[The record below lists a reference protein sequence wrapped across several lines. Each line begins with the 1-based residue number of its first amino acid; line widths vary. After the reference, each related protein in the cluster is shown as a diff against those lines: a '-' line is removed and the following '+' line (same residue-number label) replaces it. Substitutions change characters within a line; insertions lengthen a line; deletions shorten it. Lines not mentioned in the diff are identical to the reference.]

1 MTGFNIATRRP
12 PQWSSGRPRQGSK
25 LWRGTGT
32 RLTCIIPYKS
42 CPLFALCSHPTNC
55 RLCPSTFLILGRVLF
70 HPPACPPARPPRRF
84 FLSFSFFF
92 SFLPCLAVDNHTLG
106 LFGASSAL
114 RGFEES
120 RGLAPLTNVK
130 IQDNS
135 RPIKK
140 NFCICK
146 YELKC
151 RRFLVADLFTL
162 SKFVTGN
169 GTTGVLVPSQCP
181 SFHKRFFFFKYP
193 KKTYFYDTEFTECK
207 LT

>member
-70 HPPACPPARPPRRF
+70 HPPPPAPHARPPPLVVSFCPSLSFLLF
-84 FLSFSFFF
+84 FLV
-92 SFLPCLAVDNHTLG
+92 LPLITTLLGCLV
-106 LFGASSAL
+106 L
-114 RGFEES
+114 RLLCGGFEES

-130 IQDNS
+130 IRDNS

-140 NFCICK
+140 NK
-146 YELKC
+146 K
-151 RRFLVADLFTL
+151 
-162 SKFVTGN
+162 
-169 GTTGVLVPSQCP
+169 
-181 SFHKRFFFFKYP
+181 
-193 KKTYFYDTEFTECK
+193 KKTFASVNMS
-207 LT
+207 